1 MGKSQKEDQNIEIWA
16 DLVRIKDLII
26 AIIICV
32 TLTLGAYFLAPD
44 KPPMPLF
51 FGLGGA
57 FIGFIIACIV
67 IKPKREL
74 REEVEKDI

>member
-1 MGKSQKEDQNIEIWA
+1 MRKSQKEGQNIEIWA
-16 DLVRIKDLII
+16 DLIYIKDLIL
-26 AIIICV
+26 AIVICAV
-32 TLTLGAYFLAPD
+32 LTLGAYFLAPN

-57 FIGFIIACIV
+57 FIGFIIACIL

-74 REEVEKDI
+74 LEEEEKSS